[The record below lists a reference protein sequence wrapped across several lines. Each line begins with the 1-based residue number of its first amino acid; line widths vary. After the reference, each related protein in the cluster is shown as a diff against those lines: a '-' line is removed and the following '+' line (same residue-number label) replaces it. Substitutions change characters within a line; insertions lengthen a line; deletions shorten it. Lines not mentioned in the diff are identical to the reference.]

1 MDTCTDA
8 AVVSFL
14 MLYLRCER
22 HATECWDSVCVIKHR
37 FYFHPSSGDIDQ
49 FTIMIKVPYMNP
61 STPLAI

>member
-22 HATECWDSVCVIKHR
+22 HVTECWDSVCVINIG
-37 FYFHPSSGDIDQ
+37 FI
-49 FTIMIKVPYMNP
+49 FTQALG
-61 STPLAI
+61 T